1 MGMYTDF
8 ALKFSIDKSHADYE
22 HILSILAHIAG
33 IDNRTPAAMPD
44 HPFFRA
50 SRWDMM
56 ARSGRSF
63 IDNRDYLNSV
73 DIMLIGDFKNY
84 EGEIDLFID
93 WISPYIYDC
102 LTGYSH
108 YEGSEHSIPYF
119 VESAE

>member
-8 ALKFSIDKSHADYE
+8 ALKFSILKDDKDFDLIMSVIE
-22 HILSILAHIAG
+22 HMTDINVDAPPTLP
-33 IDNRTPAAMPD
+33 N

-63 IDNRDYLNSV
+63 IDNREYLSSV

-84 EGEIDLFID
+84 EDEIAHFIN
-93 WISPYIYDC
+93 WITPHLYDC

-108 YEGSEHSIPYF
+108 YEDSEHSTPYF
-119 VESAE
+119 AEAAE